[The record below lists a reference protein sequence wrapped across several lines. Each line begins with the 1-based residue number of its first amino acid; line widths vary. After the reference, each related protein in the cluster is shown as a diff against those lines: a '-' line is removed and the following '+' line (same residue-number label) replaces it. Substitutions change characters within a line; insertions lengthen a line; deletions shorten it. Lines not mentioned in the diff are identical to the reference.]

1 MRDET
6 LERAVSMPGC
16 SEGSNSSRSTARL
29 SRSSKSSSSPDL
41 KPNNLSSLS
50 THSVS
55 PSHSPQHESVP
66 SEVRVPIT
74 ENVVRKDSTIKQSK
88 YNLQCCTLPVCLVT
102 LQLLL
107 GFTIIVFGGTML
119 NMTSSLQTRDA
130 PYWAGIL
137 VSHIQYRKD
146 KIS

>member
-1 MRDET
+1 
-6 LERAVSMPGC
+6 MPGYGG
-16 SEGSNSSRSTARL
+16 EGSNSSRSTARL

-50 THSVS
+50 THSLS
-55 PSHSPQHESVP
+55 PSHSNHDDVH

-74 ENVVRKDSTIKQSK
+74 EHVVRKDSTIHEPR

-102 LQLLL
+102 LQLLI
-107 GFTIIVFGGTML
+107 GFTIMVFGGTML
-119 NMTSSLQTRDA
+119 KMTSSLKTRDA

-137 VSHIQYRKD
+137 VSYFNEF
-146 KIS
+146 